1 LDEYGTVKHSMA
13 VESIQVEDEAI
24 LQDFLDAVD
33 FFDDSDF
40 DDNEFFF

>member
-1 LDEYGTVKHSMA
+1 MA